1 MTERCFYYGQARRQ
15 RATEVVRG
23 DGLEGTDNYVKV
35 GCLGDC
41 DGYDESCSKYR
52 AERGVVINLLEEGA
66 RVETETFGSVTG
78 CYAYDGKTNDNGDA
92 YEVKG

>member
-1 MTERCFYYGQARRQ
+1 MTERCYYYEQSRRQ

-66 RVETETFGSVTG
+66 RVETETFGKCNWLLCFMMERLTTMVMRMR
-78 CYAYDGKTNDNGDA
+78 
-92 YEVKG
+92 